1 MMNVIHCDKVEG
13 FIVNHQSMVTV
24 TGMLAA
30 RAQER
35 PDATAIELIGV
46 GRLSYAAWNQRA
58 RAVGHGLISRGV
70 RPGDRVLV
78 RASGDWIAFAIGYV
92 GVQAAGAVAV
102 PVLASSSDEYIAGVY
117 AEAGAVGVIGDAPVG
132 GCPGWSETVRQ
143 IEAAQPTGPT
153 GVEVGGADDAEIL
166 FTSGTTGRP
175 KGVVSTH
182 DNLTYAIRQRGE
194 GASAAQ
200 LPVRTV
206 LHALPPAT
214 NAGQSL
220 MVQTL
225 SAVPH
230 TMIVL
235 DKFDADGLLD
245 AVQRFRPDDVVLVP
259 AYALALLRV
268 KTRFDLSGVRQVR
281 TTSAPISAATLARLA
296 DLFPNAGIVNMYT
309 STESWPARLR
319 MRFDPGRPFSL
330 GRAHGGSEVRI
341 VDDSGEP
348 VPSGASGSVQL
359 RADGARPRRYWNDED
374 ASASVFQPDMWV
386 STGDVGRLDDAGY
399 FYLEDRSAD
408 TVNVGGRNV
417 STLAAEGVLEDHPDV
432 EEAAAFGMPHPTL
445 GQYLV
450 AVVIGSDG
458 IDSDQVRSFA
468 AARLGETDAPKRVV
482 RVEQFPRN
490 ALGKVVKREL
500 IETVSALLTHD
511 GGRGEMA
518 SDTERAVAAIWAR
531 VLDVSL
537 PTIGP
542 DAEWLSLG
550 GSSLEAAEVALLVS
564 DELGRDVPERL
575 LHTNPTL
582 RAYAV
587 AVDGAPPADEGSLLP
602 ISRISR
608 GATR

>member
-1 MMNVIHCDKVEG
+1 M
-13 FIVNHQSMVTV
+13 NHQSIVTV
-24 TGMLAA
+24 PGMLAA
-30 RAQER
+30 RAEER
-35 PDATAIELIGV
+35 PDATAIELVGAGV
-46 GRLSYAAWNQRA
+46 LSYAAWNQRA

-70 RPGDRVLV
+70 QPGDRVVV
-78 RASGDWIAFAIGYV
+78 RATGDWIAFAIGYV
-92 GVQAAGAVAV
+92 GVQAAGAIAV
-102 PVLASSSDEYIAGVY
+102 PVLTSSSDEHVARVY
-117 AEAGAVGVIGDAPVG
+117 AEAGAVGVIGDGPVA

-153 GVEVGGADDAEIL
+153 GREPSGADDAEIL

-182 DNLTYAIRQRGE
+182 DNLTYAIRQRRAGV
-194 GASAAQ
+194 SAVQ
-200 LPVRTV
+200 TPVRTV

-225 SAVPH
+225 SAAPH

-235 DKFDADGLLD
+235 EKFDADGLLD
-245 AVQRFRPDDVVLVP
+245 AAQTFRPDDVVLVP

-268 KTRFDLSGVRQVR
+268 KARFDLSGVRQVR
-281 TTSAPISAATLARLA
+281 TTSAPISAATLGRLA

-319 MRFDPGRPFSL
+319 MRFDPDRPFSL

-341 VDDSGEP
+341 VDESGQP
-348 VPSGASGSVQL
+348 APSGSSGSVQL

-374 ASASVFQPDMWV
+374 ASASVFRSDLWV
-386 STGDVGRLDDAGY
+386 STGDVGRLDDEGY
-399 FYLEDRSAD
+399 FYLEDRNAD

-417 STLAAEGVLEDHPDV
+417 STLAAEGVLEDHPDI

-450 AVVIGSDG
+450 AAVIGTDD

-500 IETVSALLTHD
+500 IETVSALLTQD
-511 GGRGEMA
+511 GGNGETA
-518 SDTERAVAAIWAR
+518 SDTERVVVAIWAR
-531 VLDVSL
+531 VLDLSPATV
-537 PTIGP
+537 GP

-564 DELGRDVPERL
+564 DELGRDVPERV
-575 LHTNPTL
+575 LHTNPTV

-587 AVDGAPPADEGSLLP
+587 AVDGAPLADEDPLRHIG
-602 ISRISR
+602 RVSR

>member
-1 MMNVIHCDKVEG
+1 M
-13 FIVNHQSMVTV
+13 NHQSIVTV

-30 RAQER
+30 RAEER
-35 PDATAIELIGV
+35 PDATAIELVGV
-46 GRLSYAAWNQRA
+46 GGLSYAAWNQRA

-70 RPGDRVLV
+70 QPGDRVVV
-78 RASGDWIAFAIGYV
+78 RASSDWIAFAIGYV
-92 GVQAAGAVAV
+92 GVQAAGAIAV
-102 PVLASSSDEYIAGVY
+102 PVLASSSDEHIAHVC
-117 AEAGAVGVIGDAPVG
+117 AEAGAVGVIGDVPVG
-132 GCPGWSETVRQ
+132 GCPGWSETIHQ
-143 IEAAQPTGPT
+143 IEADQPTGPT
-153 GVEVGGADDAEIL
+153 GVEVTGAHDAEIL

-194 GASAAQ
+194 DVSAAEA
-200 LPVRTV
+200 PVRTV

-235 DKFDADGLLD
+235 EKFDAEDLLG
-245 AVQRFRPDDVVLVP
+245 ALQILRPDDVVLVP

-268 KTRFDLSGVRQVR
+268 KARFDLSGVRQVR

-296 DLFPNAGIVNMYT
+296 ELFPNAGIVNMYT

-319 MRFDPGRPFSL
+319 MRFDPNRPFSL

-341 VDDSGEP
+341 VDESGEP
-348 VPSGASGSVQL
+348 APSGASGSVQL

-374 ASASVFQPDMWV
+374 ASASVFQSDLWV

-417 STLAAEGVLEDHPDV
+417 STLAAESVLEDHPDV

-450 AVVIGSDG
+450 AAVIGADDL
-458 IDSDQVRSFA
+458 DSDQVRSFA

-482 RVEQFPRN
+482 RVERFPRN

-500 IETVSALLTHD
+500 IETVSALLLQD
-511 GGRGEMA
+511 GGHGELA
-518 SDTERAVAAIWAR
+518 SDTEHAVAAVWGR
-531 VLDVSL
+531 VLGVA
-537 PTIGP
+537 PAMIGP

-550 GSSLEAAEVALLVS
+550 GSSLEAAEVALLVG
-564 DELGRDVPERL
+564 DELGRDVPERV

-582 RAYAV
+582 RVYAV
-587 AVDGAPPADEGSLLP
+587 AVDGAPLANEDRLWP

-608 GATR
+608 GVTG